1 MAEESM
7 ESSKTQNQE
16 SVRLAHWDMAK
27 AVAIFLVVWG
37 HCLQNM
43 THEADYWL
51 TDSLSQLIISFH
63 MPLFMVISGYFA
75 YNVLHRPIHAT
86 LLKKAK
92 QLLIPSITWYLVIAL
107 AAMIFNRD
115 FRWERAGDIV
125 STLPFSLWFLKSLF
139 MCYFITLIGSVLYRW
154 KRWTV
159 AAYALVIFAAG
170 EWLNYVSTISMLP
183 FFLAG
188 IALHSREKMVF
199 ENGKIAATL
208 CAMVFCALFLLW
220 DGVDYNLYINP
231 FAHREGYKSFIIR
244 CLIGLSGAVVMIL
257 AVCWGTRRFVVG
269 NNLIAKLGTMTLGVY
284 CIQVLLAE
292 GLFKSFATRVATINP
307 FYSVAYRN
315 MFYDYVVTPLAA
327 IAVIAICWLTI
338 KVLKKSRVTRLLFL
352 GESK

>member
-7 ESSKTQNQE
+7 EASKAQNQE
-16 SVRLAHWDMAK
+16 SVRLVHWDMAK

-37 HCLQNM
+37 HCLLSM

-75 YNVLHRPIHAT
+75 YNALHRPIHST
-86 LLKKAK
+86 LLKKAR
-92 QLLIPSITWYLVIAL
+92 QLLIPSITWYIVIAVT
-107 AAMIFNRD
+107 AMTFNHD
-115 FRWERAGDIV
+115 FRWQRAGDIV
-125 STLPFSLWFLKSLF
+125 ATLPFSLWFLKSLF

-159 AAYALVIFAAG
+159 AVYALAIFLLG

-188 IALHSREKMVF
+188 LALHDRERIVF
-199 ENGKIAATL
+199 DNGKTVVVL
-208 CAMVFCALFLLW
+208 CAIVFSTLFLLW

-231 FAHREGYKSFIIR
+231 FSHNWGGYKALIIR
-244 CLIGLSGAVVMIL
+244 FLIGLSGAVVMIL
-257 AVCWGTRRFVVG
+257 AVRWGTKRFVVG
-269 NNLIAKLGTMTLGVY
+269 NNLIAKLGTITLGVY
-284 CIQVLLAE
+284 CIQVFLAE
-292 GLFKSFATRVATINP
+292 GLFKSFATKVATINP

-315 MFYDYVVTPLAA
+315 MFYDYVITPLAA
-327 IAVIAICWLTI
+327 ISVIAICWLTI
-338 KVLKKSRVTRLLFL
+338 KILKKCKVTRLLFL
-352 GESK
+352 GES